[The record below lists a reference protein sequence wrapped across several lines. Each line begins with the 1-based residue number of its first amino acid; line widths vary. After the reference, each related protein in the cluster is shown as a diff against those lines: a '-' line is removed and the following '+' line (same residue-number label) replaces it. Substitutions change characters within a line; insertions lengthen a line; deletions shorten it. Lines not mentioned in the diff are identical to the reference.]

1 MKKYEL
7 TDETKLYNGRTLHR
21 IVALRSFGWV
31 NKGDKGG
38 WIEKEEN
45 LSHEGNCWVNYEA
58 KVLDDAKVLD
68 NACLLHR
75 AELYDR
81 ACLHHDAAVGDQAI
95 LSGNAGVFN
104 FAKVYRKALVHN
116 AKLSGEVVIKDNATV
131 YGNVIIRNA
140 VTVCED
146 AKISSDDMIIGGL
159 ARFCGDA
166 KITGDRDYIVFKN
179 WWSSGRYFTWTRSN
193 NMWSVGCFYGTGDEL
208 IKKAYEDSEDKGKHY
223 EEIVEYVNK
232 CVLKEEYYKKK
243 N

>member
-31 NKGDKGG
+31 KKGDKGG
-38 WIEKEEN
+38 WVEKEEN
-45 LSHEGNCWVNYEA
+45 LSHAGNCWVNYEA

-68 NACLLHR
+68 NAWLSQR

-81 ACLHHDAAVGDQAI
+81 ACLHNDAAVGDQAI
-95 LSGNAGVFN
+95 LSGDAGVFG

-131 YGNVIIRNA
+131 YGNVIIRDA
-140 VTVCED
+140 ITVCGD
-146 AKISSDDMIIGGL
+146 AKIINNDVSSDSMIIRGL

-166 KITGDRDYIVFKN
+166 KISNNKDYIVFKN

-193 NMWSVGCFYGTGDEL
+193 NMWSVGCFYGTGEEL

-223 EEIVEYVNK
+223 EEIVEYVNS
-232 CVLKEEYYKKK
+232 CVLGNK
-243 N
+243 

>member
-7 TDETKLYNGRTLHR
+7 TDEIKLYNGRTLHR
-21 IVALRSFGWV
+21 IVALRSFGRIE
-31 NKGDKGG
+31 KGDKGG

-45 LSHEGNCWVNYEA
+45 LSHEGNCWVYGEA

-81 ACLHHDAAVGDQAI
+81 ACLHNNAAVGDQAI
-95 LSGNAGVFN
+95 LSGDAGVFS
-104 FAKVYRKALVHN
+104 FAKVYGYALVHD
-116 AKLSGEVVIKDNATV
+116 AKLSGDVEIHGNATV
-131 YGNVIIRNA
+131 CGNVIIGGS
-140 VTVCED
+140 VTVF
-146 AKISSDDMIIGGL
+146 AAVKIINNDVSSDGITIGGL
-159 ARFCGDA
+159 VRFCGDA
-166 KITGDRDYIVFKN
+166 KITGNRDYIVFKN

-193 NMWSVGCFYGTGDEL
+193 NMWSVGCFYGTGEEL

-232 CVLKEEYYKKK
+232 CVLGKE
-243 N
+243 